1 MDTRPSLC
9 RRAVDNAVFIEEH
22 THDIADRGS
31 RHNNAVTRVRPPV
44 CLSLCLCPLQLLNRL
59 TFDL

>member
-9 RRAVDNAVFIEEH
+9 WRAVDNAVFIEEH

-31 RHNNAVTRVRPPV
+31 RHNNAITRVRPPAR
-44 CLSLCLCPLQLLNRL
+44 LSVSLSVSTA
-59 TFDL
+59 TFEPPDL